1 VKSQFGAHV
10 GVGAWF
16 NSGVE
21 HGSVPDDGC
30 DLFADYPLMLPMMLP
45 MITVALEFC
54 LSEERPQSSTRPRMS
69 DLPAKLESSVKAR
82 RSGRDDTGGEMHA
95 ENAPANETAK
105 EASAKKAAATK

>member
-21 HGSVPDDGC
+21 HGSVPEDGC
-30 DLFADYPLMLPMMLP
+30 DLFADYPSMLP

-54 LSEERPQSSTRPRMS
+54 LSEEPQSSTRPRMS

-82 RSGRDDTGGEMHA
+82 RSGRGDE
-95 ENAPANETAK
+95 
-105 EASAKKAAATK
+105 